1 MRNESL
7 TKLVLIAVVLGA
19 IVLFWVGSIAYDYYT
34 RIYLPNRLQPDPVY
48 DDVPP
53 EQARSP
59 WR

>member
-1 MRNESL
+1 VL
-7 TKLVLIAVVLGA
+7 TKLVLTAVVLGA
-19 IVLFWVGSIAYDYYT
+19 ILLFCVGSIAYDYYT

-48 DDVPP
+48 NDAPP